1 MSFVTYKEKLKSV
14 SKKLV
19 EVQRPIRI
27 LNSIRTPAE
36 WETDLLKSK
45 FKSLPRDPRA
55 HYESIPLGF
64 DTHEKY
70 LELKVLK
77 NEIAQQLGEADE
89 LGLLLQ
95 RICDEYMQV
104 VEMLKGRG
112 KPEFYRCSRALYG
125 SPKDCFAQD
134 KNTIAD
140 MAQLLYGILNG
151 IAPSLPQIVYP
162 ENIPAEQ

>member
-27 LNSIRTPAE
+27 LNSIRVPPE
-36 WETDLLKSK
+36 WEADLVKSK
-45 FKSLPRDPRA
+45 FKDLPRDPRA

-64 DTHEKY
+64 EPHDKY

-77 NEIAQQLGEADE
+77 NEISQQLGPTDE
-89 LGLLLQ
+89 MGLHLQ
-95 RICDEYMQV
+95 RLCDDYMQV

-112 KPEFYRCSRALYG
+112 RPEFYRFARQLYG

-134 KNTIAD
+134 KN
-140 MAQLLYGILNG
+140 
-151 IAPSLPQIVYP
+151 
-162 ENIPAEQ
+162 